1 MFLMPQKNY
10 TKILVVNP
18 YGIGDVLFTTPLISN
33 LKEQCPESKIGFV
46 VGSRTREIIDSND
59 MIDDVYV
66 FDKGY
71 FDTLNFFNA
80 LRYLINFCRPIKKAG
95 YEVLFDLSNSS
106 QYGLI
111 EKFFLNIPRRIG
123 FNYKNRGRYLTDK
136 IKIEGFSGKHVVEY
150 YLSLLNIAGL
160 NAVKKDLLF
169 PVEKSI
175 ISKISKYLTG
185 KNIEEDALLITL
197 VPAGGS
203 SWGDNSFL
211 KQWPAEKYA
220 QLADKLIQEF
230 RAQIVIA
237 GSCNDAALCKAVR
250 KNMESDNAL
259 IINNFSLCE
268 FAALC
273 NLSDLVV
280 CNDGGPLHIAV
291 SQKTPTL
298 SFFGP
303 VDEKVYGPY
312 DSSARH
318 VVLSN
323 DIACR
328 PCYINFKFKSCK
340 SRECLN
346 LITVDKALN
355 SIQSLINK

>member
-1 MFLMPQKNY
+1 MPPKKF
-10 TKILVVNP
+10 TKILIVNP

-33 LKEQCPESKIGFV
+33 LKDEYPESRIGFV
-46 VGSRTREIIDSND
+46 VGSRTREIVDSND
-59 MIDDVYV
+59 MVDDVYV

-71 FDTLNFFNA
+71 FDNLNFFYA
-80 LRYLINFCRPIKKAG
+80 FRYLINFCRPIRKAG

-123 FNYKNRGRYLTDK
+123 FDYKNRGRYLTDK
-136 IKIEGFSGKHVVEY
+136 IKIRGFSDKHVVEY
-150 YLSLLNIAGL
+150 YLSLLKFAGIE
-160 NAVKKDLLF
+160 AKKKSLSF
-169 PVEKSI
+169 PLEKSI
-175 ISKISKYLTG
+175 IEKVSKYLAG
-185 KNIEEDALLITL
+185 KSIEEDDLLITL

-203 SWGDNSFL
+203 SWGENSFL
-211 KQWPAEKYA
+211 KQWPQEKYA

-230 RAQIVIA
+230 KAKIIIA
-237 GSCNDAALCKAVR
+237 GARDDINLCEAVEKKMRSDKAA
-250 KNMESDNAL
+250 
-259 IINNFSLCE
+259 IITNFTLSE

-273 NLSDLVV
+273 NLSDFVV

-303 VDEKVYGPY
+303 VDQKVYGPY
-312 DSSARH
+312 DFSGKH
-318 VVLSN
+318 VVLSG

-328 PCYINFKFKSCK
+328 PCYINFRLKDCK

-346 LITVDKALN
+346 LITADRAL
-355 SIQSLINK
+355 SLIRPLLTK